1 MEVPQAFGVQ
11 SSATESSVRRKKKA
25 TTQTSPDH
33 CFKRV
38 DGIESSKE
46 PEPVPLMSGMRE
58 IADCPPSPVVDD
70 LFSAL
75 PSPSVFPSAS
85 R

>member
-1 MEVPQAFGVQ
+1 MEVQQAFRVQ
-11 SSATESSVRRKKKA
+11 SSATESSMRRKKKA
-25 TTQTSPDH
+25 TTSLDH

-38 DGIESSKE
+38 DGTESSKE

-70 LFSAL
+70 PSAL
-75 PSPSVFPSAS
+75 PSPPIFPSS
-85 R
+85 SL